1 MGTSVDPRVAVV
13 TGGASGIGK
22 SVCGELARQGC
33 TPCVCDLD
41 GAGAERV
48 AAELRQA
55 GHSAHAWALD
65 VSRSAEVARVFG
77 EIGSQVGPV
86 SVLVTAAGIPGHG
99 ELTSVDDE
107 LWDRVLAVDLSG
119 IFYCMREALRG
130 MLPRRDGII
139 VNISS
144 ICGIMGC
151 SSSPAYS
158 AAKAGIIGLSRS
170 CARRY
175 TEAGIRINVVA
186 PGVVDTPFVEPD
198 RRMGKL
204 QKGIEKI
211 PLGRMGTA
219 REIAALV
226 AFLCGPDARFIA
238 GQVISPNGGQLI

>member
-1 MGTSVDPRVAVV
+1 MDSQIDSRIAVV

-22 SVCGELARQGC
+22 SVCQELARQGC
-33 TPCVCDLD
+33 IPCLCDLD
-41 GAGAERV
+41 GAAAERA
-48 AAELRQA
+48 AAELRA
-55 GHSAHAWALD
+55 GGHPAHAWAMD
-65 VSRSAEVARVFG
+65 VARGADVARVFR
-77 EIGSQVGPV
+77 EIDSRAGPV
-86 SVLVTAAGIPGHG
+86 SILVTSAGIPGHG
-99 ELTSVDDE
+99 ELPSVEDE
-107 LWDRVLAVDLSG
+107 LWDRVLAVDLNG
-119 IFYCMREALRG
+119 VFYCMREALRV
-130 MLPRRDGII
+130 MLPRKRGII

-151 SSSPAYS
+151 ASSPAYS
-158 AAKAGIIGLSRS
+158 AAKAGVIGLSKS

-175 TEAGIRINVVA
+175 TDAGIRINVVA

-219 REIAALV
+219 QEIAAIV
-226 AFLCGPDARFIA
+226 AFLCGPDAQFFA